1 MSKNAFVLMF
11 LFIIPSLVYSI
22 PDTLLVNNNQQ
33 LLVQFPTSIEY
44 VDLGSDN
51 ILGRKWNNE
60 TALSLMSLNPEME
73 STTIS
78 LVTSDGN
85 YYSYVLK
92 FGKDLPAL
100 AYDIKDGVIQS
111 QKVGVSASK
120 TTHFIAN
127 EDIVDII
134 VGNDSII
141 ADNAS
146 GIKNIAKIRS
156 LSRNIDKASFTI
168 ITKSGKIIPY
178 ELFYEET
185 PVKHSIYIEN
195 TDETAIFSETP
206 LDKNKLDEIAKS
218 VVKIKPKYN
227 HLGDLDHNM
236 IFSLDGIY
244 SVENYLVFHLHLEN
258 RNNIDYDIDF
268 LKTYV
273 RDKKSTKYV
282 ALQEQEIYPFYM
294 SFSNEN
300 YKSMLP
306 GEEKVEIVLFFT
318 RFTIPKSR
326 LLCFEIFENNGGRHL
341 EFSVS
346 NKEILKAQKINN
358 LNKNVATNASNL
370 HLIHVEGIH
379 SIGVRG
385 GTALFNTWDIGINY
399 NYCMHR
405 RWVWNTG
412 VDYEEGMFGQS
423 IYRGVTVSPGVEFAV
438 WQPCSWL
445 FLNLTTNLNLGWD
458 EWKHKELKTI
468 EDAFAVGASVGVNL
482 EAYLTEYLSILLE
495 AEQKFIYRCPTQS
508 LEGKFYCRP
517 LFSLGI
523 RAHIR

>member
-11 LFIIPSLVYSI
+11 FIMIPFLGYSI
-22 PDTLLVNNNQQ
+22 PDTLIVNNSQQ

-44 VDLGSDN
+44 VDLGSEN
-51 ILGRKWNNE
+51 VIGKKWNNE
-60 TALSLMSLNPEME
+60 TALSLMSSNSEME

-92 FGKDLPAL
+92 FSKNLMAL
-100 AYDIKDGVIQS
+100 AYDIKNGEIKS
-111 QKVGVSASK
+111 QRVGVSASK

-156 LSRNIDKASFTI
+156 LTKNIEKASFTI

-185 PVKHSIYIEN
+185 PVKHSIYIDN
-195 TDETAIFSETP
+195 TNETAIFSEAP
-206 LDKNKLDEIAKS
+206 LDKNKLESIAKS
-218 VVKIKPKYN
+218 VVKEKPKYN

-244 SVENYLVFHLHLEN
+244 SVENYLVFRLHLEN

-268 LKTYV
+268 LKTYI
-273 RDKKSTKYV
+273 RDKKNTKYI

-294 SFSNEN
+294 SFSNEE
-300 YKSMLP
+300 YRSMIP
-306 GEEKVEIVLFFT
+306 GKEEVEIILFYS

-326 LLCFEIFENNGGRHL
+326 AMCFELFENNGGRHL
-341 EFSVS
+341 EFSIS

-358 LNKNVATNASNL
+358 
-370 HLIHVEGIH
+370 
-379 SIGVRG
+379 
-385 GTALFNTWDIGINY
+385 FNN
-399 NYCMHR
+399 
-405 RWVWNTG
+405 
-412 VDYEEGMFGQS
+412 
-423 IYRGVTVSPGVEFAV
+423 
-438 WQPCSWL
+438 
-445 FLNLTTNLNLGWD
+445 
-458 EWKHKELKTI
+458 
-468 EDAFAVGASVGVNL
+468 
-482 EAYLTEYLSILLE
+482 
-495 AEQKFIYRCPTQS
+495 
-508 LEGKFYCRP
+508 
-517 LFSLGI
+517 
-523 RAHIR
+523 